1 MKHLIVKIG
10 ICVVVVVIASPLIR
24 MKILINS
31 EIVELKNR
39 DKDEDP
45 EIEAMKL
52 LKVE

>member
-39 DKDEDP
+39 GKHEDLK
-45 EIEAMKL
+45 IEVLIL
-52 LKVE
+52 L